1 MSALA
6 AAFAAETIWMKRRT
20 RLQGWLAAAS
30 LFSMLALPRLARAAD
45 AENSDALPTTSG
57 AESQSVKSSTKEIET
72 TRALPVPTP
81 VAIPVATPVALRL
94 KPRSVFLPLHMPKPK
109 HEEVRIWGLTIPT
122 FVAYGLS
129 GVSAGG
135 AVLTG
140 FAATRGNDP
149 STCDGRCTENHVRQR
164 ALWITTGVLT
174 GMAVA
179 GLSVGITFMV
189 KAQTHPERDAIKP
202 RLDLGFSGTKAEA
215 KIGWVFSGF

>member
-1 MSALA
+1 
-6 AAFAAETIWMKRRT
+6 MKRRT
-20 RLQGWLAAAS
+20 RLKGWLAAVGS
-30 LFSMLALPRLARAAD
+30 ISTLALPAIVHAAE
-45 AENSDALPTTSG
+45 AQGSQTSPSTSG
-57 AESQSVKSSTKEIET
+57 ADASSVKPFREEI
-72 TRALPVPTP
+72 PTP
-81 VAIPVATPVALRL
+81 VATPIPLRL
-94 KPRSVFLPLHMPKPK
+94 KPRAVFLPLHMPKPK
-109 HEEVRIWGLTIPT
+109 YEEVRIWGLTIPT

-140 FAATRGNDP
+140 FAAARGNDP
-149 STCDGRCTENHVRQR
+149 STCDARCTENNVRQR

-202 RLDLGFSGTKAEA
+202 RLDLGFSGKKAEA
-215 KIGWVFSGF
+215 KIGWVFSSF

>member
-1 MSALA
+1 
-6 AAFAAETIWMKRRT
+6 MKRRT
-20 RLQGWLAAAS
+20 RLKSWLAAAS
-30 LFSMLALPRLARAAD
+30 LFSTLTLPQLVRAA
-45 AENSDALPTTSG
+45 ESEGSEPSPSRSTSG
-57 AESQSVKSSTKEIET
+57 AESTSVKAFDEEI
-72 TRALPVPTP
+72 PTP
-81 VAIPVATPVALRL
+81 IATPVPLQL
-94 KPRSVFLPLHMPKPK
+94 KPRTVFLPLHMPKSK

-140 FAATRGNDP
+140 FAAARGNDP
-149 STCDGRCTENHVRQR
+149 STCDARCTENHVRQR
-164 ALWITTGVLT
+164 ALWITTGALT
-174 GMAVA
+174 SMALA

-215 KIGWVFSGF
+215 KIGWVFSSF